1 MSLLVRCAARP
12 HPAPL
17 HTVLLRTAPHV
28 QFNFETRIWHPNIDA
43 ETGKPC
49 VDLVTC
55 NWKPTST
62 IGDILNLIRE
72 LLAAPNAS
80 DSVNAAAAGEMHD
93 DIEKFHAHA
102 KAEADAYATA

>member
-1 MSLLVRCAARP
+1 M
-12 HPAPL
+12 
-17 HTVLLRTAPHV
+17 
-28 QFNFETRIWHPNIDA
+28 
-43 ETGKPC
+43 
-49 VDLVTC
+49 DLVTT

-72 LLAAPNAS
+72 LMAAPNAS